1 MKRLSMLWAITLI
14 VSGLTAL
21 TGCSSNDEDT
31 PVQDEWESQGLKLTR
46 ETGKQNAKTIIN
58 YFEQNGIKWHLID
71 ITERF
76 SEARFLDKSV
86 PVSHVEY
93 EKLPTAIQPIA
104 KGGGR
109 GFVTKVFR
117 MVYRDEVYYEIT
129 NPLQSTL
136 VNIYNVNGERY
147 DFCTV
152 SFDDFMSEA
161 KGLCCIL
168 VLDTEIVKSAEGAPN
183 YLVGIWQNDWQHVKH
198 LEGEAFVNL
207 YPDLPFSITE
217 VMRLNDDFTGYLRT
231 IKTYRDGR
239 NEVALD
245 PFRYELTDYHG
256 GEQYGYHGY
265 SYKCFFE
272 AGDVIEYAEFSY
284 DGMQTL
290 GFRSLAYFP
299 WFKQAG
305 DQFESL
311 EVNVGRKYG
320 LPTKDENNPIIGRWT
335 GGEYSEY
342 LMKNIST
349 TWVFRSDNTGYRLLE
364 GTYDVPF
371 AYTVSYNGSDAE
383 VTIYKYNTG
392 FTFEE
397 GFARNIADL
406 SFDSTIL
413 PKGTTIKARLNG
425 NSLELDGW
433 GCFSRQE

>member
-1 MKRLSMLWAITLI
+1 MKKLSMLLALTLM
-14 VSGLTAL
+14 VSGLAVL

-31 PVQDEWESQGLKLTR
+31 SVQNEWESQGLMLTR
-46 ETGKQNAKTIIN
+46 EQDKQDAKTVID

-76 SEARFLDKSV
+76 TEARFIDKYV

-93 EKLPTAIQPIA
+93 EALPTAIQPIA
-104 KGGGR
+104 RIGI
-109 GFVTKVFR
+109 GFIMKVFQ
-117 MVYRDEVYYEIT
+117 MEYHDEVYYEIT

-136 VNIYNVNGERY
+136 INIYNVNGERY
-147 DFCTV
+147 DFSTV

-161 KGLCCIL
+161 KELCCIL

-183 YLVGIWQNDWQHVKH
+183 YLVGIWQNDWQHLIHDGVQ
-198 LEGEAFVNL
+198 ATVAL

-231 IKTYRDGR
+231 VKTYKDGR

-265 SYKCFFE
+265 AYKCYFE
-272 AGDVIEYAEFSY
+272 AGDVIEYGEYSY
-284 DGMQTL
+284 DNMQTM
-290 GFRSLAYFP
+290 GGRSLAYFP
-299 WFKQAG
+299 WFKQTC
-305 DQFESL
+305 DQFELL
-311 EVNVGRKYG
+311 EVNAGRKYG
-320 LPTKDENNPIIGRWT
+320 LPAKDDNNPIVGRWT

-342 LMKNIST
+342 LMRTIST

-392 FTFEE
+392 FTLDE
-397 GFARNIADL
+397 GFAKNIADL
-406 SFDSTIL
+406 SFDPTIL
-413 PKGTTIKARLNG
+413 PKGKVIKAKVNG
-425 NSLELDGW
+425 SSLELDGW
-433 GCFSRQE
+433 GSFTRE

>member
-117 MVYRDEVYYEIT
+117 MVYREEVYYEIT

-239 NEVALD
+239 NEVVLD
-245 PFRYELTDYHG
+245 PFRYELTDYRG

-265 SYKCFFE
+265 SYKCYFE
-272 AGDVIEYAEFSY
+272 AGDVIEYTESSY
-284 DGMQTL
+284 DSMQTL
-290 GFRSLAYFP
+290 GGRSLAYFP
-299 WFKQAG
+299 WFKQTC

-311 EVNVGRKYG
+311 EVNAGRKYG
-320 LPTKDENNPIIGRWT
+320 LPTKDDNNPIVGRWT

-342 LMKNIST
+342 LMKTIST
-349 TWVFRSDNTGYRLLE
+349 TWVFRSDNTGYRLLY

-383 VTIYKYNTG
+383 VTIYKYNTS
-392 FTFEE
+392 FTFED
-397 GFARNIADL
+397 GFAKNLADL

-433 GCFSRQE
+433 GSFSRQE